1 MSKSAIG
8 VDLGP
13 PRMSVEVLGGAG
25 RSRRRHGSRPP
36 RGLFLVATAAVL
48 LILVPVVV
56 NVGQAIA
63 GGWSS
68 ARRVLHDQAALS
80 LLGHTLF
87 IAAIVTPLCVV
98 VGVSFAWFLE
108 RTELPGRRVWALL
121 MVAPLT
127 VPPLVVSFAWV
138 SVTSAMQGYLGAVV
152 ITTLTYSPIV
162 FLLVTVALRG
172 LDPALE
178 ESARSLGCGAG
189 ATFWRVVLPHLR
201 PAILGG
207 SLLVALDLLVEYDAY
222 AALHV
227 QTFSTNVY
235 AQYQFGST
243 TGAAVLSCV
252 TTVLC
257 VVFLVVE
264 AKARGGAGYARID
277 QGTRRPPIRHEL
289 GRAKIPVLIAL
300 GALVGASLGVPIG
313 TLIYWFTQSSA
324 AGLAAASAGL
334 HYLPVATLTSVGL
347 GVGAA
352 VVGVALALP
361 LALIVTRFR
370 SRFGAFLERGSYL
383 SFALPDLVG
392 ALALAYAAVHFA
404 RFLYESVPLLVIGYA
419 ILFVPLA
426 LVAIRASL
434 GQIEPRLE
442 DSARSLG
449 SSGLGVFGRVTLPL
463 ARPGLAAAG
472 LLVFAFTIGDLT
484 TAQVLLPPSMYTLMT
499 QFSANGSTVAFAAA
513 APYAAVLIGL
523 ALVAAA
529 IVLHGYGRVRTARPA
544 DR

>member
-1 MSKSAIG
+1 
-8 VDLGP
+8 
-13 PRMSVEVLGGAG
+13 
-25 RSRRRHGSRPP
+25 
-36 RGLFLVATAAVL
+36 
-48 LILVPVVV
+48 VPVAV

-68 ARRVLHDQAALS
+68 AQKVLHDQAALS
-80 LLGHTLF
+80 LLGHTLL

-98 VGVSFAWFLE
+98 VGVSVAWFLE
-108 RTELPGRRVWALL
+108 RTQVPGRRVWALL

-138 SVTSAMQGYLGAVV
+138 SISSAMQGYLGAVV

-178 ESARSLGCGAG
+178 ESARCLGCGSS

-207 SLLVALDLLVEYDAY
+207 SLLVVLDLLVEYDAY

-243 TGAAVLSCV
+243 TGAAVLSCI

-257 VVFLVVE
+257 VAFLMVE
-264 AKARGGAGYARID
+264 AKARGGASYARID
-277 QGTRRPPIRHEL
+277 QGTRRTPIRHEL
-289 GRAKIPVLIAL
+289 GRVKIPVLIAL
-300 GALVGASLGVPIG
+300 AALVGASLGVPIG

-334 HYLPVATLTSVGL
+334 HYLPVATVTSVGL

-361 LALIVTRFR
+361 LALVVTRYR
-370 SRFGAFLERGSYL
+370 SRYGALLERSSYL
-383 SFALPDLVG
+383 SFALPDLVA

-404 RFLYESVPLLVIGYA
+404 RVLYESIPLLIIGYA

-434 GQIEPRLE
+434 GQLEPRLE

-472 LLVFAFTIGDLT
+472 LLVFALTVGDLT

-499 QFSANGSTVAFAAA
+499 QFSANASTVAFAAA

-529 IVLHGYGRVRTARPA
+529 IVLHGYGRARVVRLPTDAVG
-544 DR
+544 